1 MASSAVAGEH
11 KSIFTLV
18 EGVWGVAFWSLAAG
32 VYVGISIS
40 LGVPRF
46 YHSHC
51 SLLLLLRWAA
61 LPLLIMPHPSKK
73 QRLTVTETDIAEATV
88 TDQMMVATAGDLSI
102 DVLANILGYLDV
114 QDIMNAR
121 VCKKWKKA
129 ATTTIV
135 PPTDFRVNSM
145 RKYNAMNVMTEA
157 MPNLQQITLLDLGRG
172 NNTSMGRI
180 QLKGRLLRLPTGQRT
195 ISK

>member
-1 MASSAVAGEH
+1 M
-11 KSIFTLV
+11 
-18 EGVWGVAFWSLAAG
+18 
-32 VYVGISIS
+32 
-40 LGVPRF
+40 
-46 YHSHC
+46 
-51 SLLLLLRWAA
+51 
-61 LPLLIMPHPSKK
+61 
-73 QRLTVTETDIAEATV
+73 ETDLAEASPAAAEMAV
-88 TDQMMVATAGDLSI
+88 TAGDLSV